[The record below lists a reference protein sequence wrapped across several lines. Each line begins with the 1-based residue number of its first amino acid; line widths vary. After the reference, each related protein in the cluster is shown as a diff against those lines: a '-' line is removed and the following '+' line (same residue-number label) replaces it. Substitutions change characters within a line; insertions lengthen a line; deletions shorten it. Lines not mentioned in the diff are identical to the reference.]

1 MFRDKELKNALLKI
15 AIPVALQNMLTSFVN
30 MIDTIM
36 IGSLGDRAVAA
47 VGLANQWFFIFNL
60 VVFGMAS
67 GSSIYIA
74 QFYGKKDYENMHTP
88 IAYSLFLCSIVAII
102 FGLSVLLFPEF
113 VMSLFTNNPETI
125 ACGVPY
131 LRVTSITYLML
142 GLSLPISSA
151 MRSTEF
157 ASVPLIV
164 TFLSLIV
171 NAVLNY
177 ILIYGHFGLPALGV
191 TGAAIATTVARIFET
206 LILFIFML
214 KGKSKIRLRLR
225 HFKVKKHFIPE
236 YIRTVLPVIGNE
248 TMWGLG
254 ISAYS
259 SIFGHMNDSIVAARQ
274 ISGNLEQI
282 LTALCF
288 GLGNA
293 AAVVIGK
300 KIGEKNQQGALLYSK
315 KFAIISIVTGF
326 IIGVIMI
333 ISTPLFLSFFSVS
346 NATKEYATILIV
358 VTGIFMS
365 VKMFNYMNIVGILRS
380 GGDTRFCLILDVCTV
395 WGIGV
400 LSVFLAA
407 SVFKAPFIILALCL
421 VSEELVKAI
430 FGVKRFISKK
440 WLNDLVN

>member
-1 MFRDKELKNALLKI
+1 MFKDRELKNAILRI

-60 VVFGMAS
+60 IVFGIAS

-74 QFYGKKDYENMHTP
+74 QFYGKRDYESMHTP
-88 IAYSLFLCSIVAII
+88 IAYSLFLCSVVSVV
-102 FGLSVLLFPEF
+102 FGLAALIFPEF
-113 VMSLFTNNPETI
+113 VMRLFTNNPETI
-125 ACGVPY
+125 ACGISY
-131 LRVTSITYLML
+131 LRISSVSYIMF

-157 ASVPLIV
+157 ASLPLIV
-164 TFLSLIV
+164 TVLSLIV
-171 NAVLNY
+171 NAALNY
-177 ILIYGHFGLPALGV
+177 TLIYGHFGAPVLGV
-191 TGAAIATTVARIFET
+191 AGAAIATSCARILET
-206 LILFIFML
+206 LIIFVFMFL
-214 KGKSKIRLRLR
+214 GKCKINVKPR
-225 HFKVKKHFIPE
+225 HFKIQKAFIPE

-248 TMWGLG
+248 GMWGLG

-259 SIFGHMNDSIVAARQ
+259 AIFGHMNDSIVAARQ

-288 GLGNA
+288 GLGSA
-293 AAVVIGK
+293 GAVVIGK
-300 KIGEKNQQGALLYSK
+300 KIGEKNQSGALLYSK
-315 KFAIISIVTGF
+315 KFAIISVVTGF
-326 IIGVIMI
+326 IIGIIMI
-333 ISTPLFLSFFSVS
+333 VTTPLFLSFFSVS
-346 NATKEYATILIV
+346 DATKEYATILIV
-358 VTGIFMS
+358 VTGIFMC

-380 GGDTRFCLILDVCTV
+380 GGDTRYCFVLDVCTV

-400 LSVFLAA
+400 LSLFLCAF
-407 SVFKAPFIILALCL
+407 VFKTPFIVLALCL
-421 VSEELVKAI
+421 VFEEVIKLI
-430 FGVKRFISKK
+430 FGLKRLISKK